1 MYLKENQPTKKSEL
15 GNKIKKSLSAYMQ
28 TNSDIFTTKELRM
41 IAHIK
46 NNQSRNNLTKLENII
61 SEEQEI
67 CDYEPT
73 LQSDTINRKNV
84 ITNFGGL
91 INKMFRR
98 YSRYEIE
105 SDNRFPIPVIKF
117 QNNTYILFTN
127 PFKDEHEEGKIL
139 QFNIPDREYKDYINT
154 IKGVW
159 LKWCA

>member
-1 MYLKENQPTKKSEL
+1 MKLSEDQPTKKSEL

-28 TNSDIFTTKELRM
+28 SNSDIFATKELRM

-46 NNQSRNNLTKLENII
+46 NNQSRNNVRELENIM

-67 CDYEPT
+67 CNYEPN
-73 LQSDTINRKNV
+73 TISRKNV
-84 ITNFGGL
+84 IVDFGGF
-91 INKMFRR
+91 ISKMFRR
-98 YSRYEIE
+98 YNRYEIE

-117 QNNTYILFTN
+117 QSNTYILFGN
-127 PFKDEHEEGKIL
+127 PFKEETTEGKVL
-139 QFNIPDREYKDYINT
+139 QFKIPDREYNDYINT